1 MSHLVIARKYRPAK
15 FSEIIGQGQVTVTLG
30 NAIVKEKLA
39 HAYVFSGPRG
49 VGKTTAA
56 RILAKA
62 VNCAEY
68 PSAEPCNKCDSCKAI
83 QAGSSMDIIEIDAA
97 SNRGIED
104 MRELREN
111 AAFAPSSSRF
121 KVYVIDEAHQITP
134 PAFNA
139 FLKTLE
145 EPPPYIIFVLATTE
159 PEKLPVTI
167 LSRCQHFKFSLVNS
181 DDVKGVLRKICV
193 SEKVLVSDGALDA
206 MCEEAAGSIRDAESI
221 LEQVISSAQ
230 GRQIERENVEFIL
243 GLVASAKIKE
253 TLVAISLK
261 DTKAAF
267 ALIGDIYSKGFSL
280 QQFVRQLITAFRGI
294 LADVLSGNPAGGF
307 KNPDRVY
314 WMLESLC
321 AAEQK
326 MKWSEYPKIL
336 LELAFYK
343 ITSDFI
349 PIDEVISLAESGN
362 EERLPP
368 ETVRSAG
375 RAEIDSS
382 RPAAKIGKRPQR
394 SSGEAASP
402 ATSSADRAVVLTDLL
417 KRECGAAGKL
427 FEFADEIR
435 VDGSKLCCLF
445 SGEKE
450 AQAKRLLANSE
461 IMEEALASHG
471 HKGVTI
477 DVTIVMP
484 EKTENVSPEKKITEA
499 RQLEMEEPVIANM
512 HKLAGG
518 ALEGRE
524 DE

>member
-15 FSEIIGQGQVTVTLG
+15 FAEIIGQGQVTVTLG
-30 NAIVKEKLA
+30 NAIVKDKLA

-83 QAGSSMDIIEIDAA
+83 QSGSSLDIIEIDAA
-97 SNRGIED
+97 SNRGIDD

-111 AAFAPSSSRF
+111 AAFAPSSSRY
-121 KVYVIDEAHQITP
+121 KVYVIDEAHQITKD
-134 PAFNA
+134 AFNA

-167 LSRCQHFKFSLVNS
+167 LSRCQHFKFVLINS
-181 DDVKGVLRKICV
+181 AEVKDVLQKICV
-193 SEKVLVSDGALDA
+193 SEKAQVSEGALDA
-206 MCEEAAGSIRDAESI
+206 ICDEAAGSVRDAESI
-221 LEQVISSAQ
+221 LEQVISSSS
-230 GRQIERENVEFIL
+230 GKKIEREDVEFIL
-243 GLVASAKIKE
+243 GLVESTKIKE
-253 TLVAISLK
+253 TLSAVASG
-261 DTKAAF
+261 DTTSAF
-267 ALIGDIYSKGFSL
+267 ALIGEIYSNGFSL
-280 QQFVRQLITAFRGI
+280 QQFTRQIITALRRVMAEV
-294 LADVLSGNPAGGF
+294 LAGNPSEGF
-307 KNPDRVY
+307 SNPDRVY

-349 PIDEVISLAESGN
+349 PIDKVIEIAALGVDA
-362 EERLPP
+362 LPD
-368 ETVRSAG
+368 EASA
-375 RAEIDSS
+375 RPKIDSQ
-382 RPAAKIGKRPQR
+382 RPVVKKEKAPRNSSVDQAA
-394 SSGEAASP
+394 ALLA
-402 ATSSADRAVVLTDLL
+402 LL
-417 KRECGAAGKL
+417 KKECGAAGKI
-427 FEFADEIR
+427 FELADEVR
-435 VDGSKLCCLF
+435 VDGRKLCCIF
-445 SGEKE
+445 SGKNEV
-450 AQAKRLLANSE
+450 QAKRLLANSE
-461 IMEEALASHG
+461 MMEKALAANG
-471 HKGVTI
+471 HRGISI
-477 DVTIVMP
+477 DVTIIMP
-484 EKTENVSPEKKITEA
+484 DKPQAVVETEEKKMTA
-499 RQLEMEEPVIANM
+499 AKQLEIEEPIVA
-512 HKLAGG
+512 KLHTLVGG